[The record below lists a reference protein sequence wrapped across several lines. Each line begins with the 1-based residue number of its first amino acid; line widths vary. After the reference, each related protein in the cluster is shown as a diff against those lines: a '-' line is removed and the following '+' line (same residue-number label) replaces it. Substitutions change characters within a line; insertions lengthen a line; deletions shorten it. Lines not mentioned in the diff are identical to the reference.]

1 MVGGFTRPLQH
12 LQDSKPMPQTVEAST
27 GAGIV
32 DLDAHAFEAGTVRLA
47 VHGSAGS
54 PLDFSDP
61 AVREAIIAALSD
73 DPFAP
78 FSSDALKAH
87 APAALAA
94 LDGALPDHDELA
106 RLAPL
111 WRPRLLL
118 LADRKDELTGEQVV
132 VLRFEERL
140 RDIKRGMA
148 EAEAAGDEDTRE
160 ALHAK
165 YIEVGTTY
173 AGRLAAR
180 EQ

>member
-1 MVGGFTRPLQH
+1 MAQI
-12 LQDSKPMPQTVEAST
+12 VESPA
-27 GAGIV
+27 GAGPV
-32 DLDAHAFEAGTVRLA
+32 DLDEHAFEAGAIRLA
-47 VHGSAGS
+47 VHGAEGS

-61 AVREAIIAALSD
+61 AVREAIVGALSD

-78 FSSDALKAH
+78 FAQEALAAH
-87 APAALAA
+87 APGALAA
-94 LDGALPDHDELA
+94 LDAALPGHVELA

-118 LADRKDELTGEQVV
+118 LAGRKDELTGEQTV

-140 RDIKRGMA
+140 REIKRGMA
-148 EAEAAGDEDTRE
+148 EAEARGDEDARE

-180 EQ
+180 EG